1 MWKYTLVQIH
11 TLLADSKV
19 FLKYLFGWDWLLLY
33 QLSFNLGLS
42 NLQKAT

>member
-19 FLKYLFGWDWLLLY
+19 YLFGWDWLLLY